1 MVNSWTYYNFTSSI
15 YIKIDIYNYFDFNC
29 KNYRKMNL
37 RKEVKDMEED
47 IDNLIEM
54 GKKGDENERKLYK
67 ENQSLK
73 DENQKQ
79 SEVITKFKDT
89 FHNTMNVFEKILGKD
104 RFKDSVLKIDNM
116 LNNNQL
122 FRNLVVGFDDKY
134 ETVFTRNDKLNL
146 VKEKDYVSQN
156 ISINDMDKQTLGAEL
171 ETSDSLLTLEF
182 DLDDKEFDDF
192 LIDPDKY
199 IVVAPMIM
207 EDKPFLLSLDDITL
221 DKPLEFDKDLG
232 LGESQEIDMDLGLD
246 IDLER

>member
-1 MVNSWTYYNFTSSI
+1 MF
-15 YIKIDIYNYFDFNC
+15 
-29 KNYRKMNL
+29 L
-37 RKEVKDMEED
+37 
-47 IDNLIEM
+47 
-54 GKKGDENERKLYK
+54 KKL
-67 ENQSLK
+67 
-73 DENQKQ
+73 
-79 SEVITKFKDT
+79 
-89 FHNTMNVFEKILGKD
+89 LGKD

-134 ETVFTRNDKLNL
+134 ETVFTRNDKVNL

-156 ISINDMDKQTLGAEL
+156 ISISDMDKQTLGAEL

-182 DLDDKEFDDF
+182 DMNDKEFDDF

-199 IVVAPMIM
+199 IVVAPMSM

-232 LGESQEIDMDLGLD
+232 LGKTQDLDLNLD
-246 IDLER
+246 LDLER

>member
-1 MVNSWTYYNFTSSI
+1 SANHILSHYEDLNNGTEIV
-15 YIKIDIYNYFDFNC
+15 
-29 KNYRKMNL
+29 NL
-37 RKEVKDMEED
+37 RKDVKDMEES

-89 FHNTMNVFEKILGKD
+89 FHNTMNVFEKLLGKD

-122 FRNLVVGFDDKY
+122 FRNLIVGFDDKY

-182 DLDDKEFDDF
+182 DMNDKEFDDF

-199 IVVAPMIM
+199 IVVAPMSM

-232 LGESQEIDMDLGLD
+232 LGKTQDLDLNL
-246 IDLER
+246 DLER

>member
-1 MVNSWTYYNFTSSI
+1 
-15 YIKIDIYNYFDFNC
+15 
-29 KNYRKMNL
+29 
-37 RKEVKDMEED
+37 
-47 IDNLIEM
+47 
-54 GKKGDENERKLYK
+54 
-67 ENQSLK
+67 
-73 DENQKQ
+73 
-79 SEVITKFKDT
+79 
-89 FHNTMNVFEKILGKD
+89 
-104 RFKDSVLKIDNM
+104 
-116 LNNNQL
+116 
-122 FRNLVVGFDDKY
+122 FDDKY

-199 IVVAPMIM
+199 IVVAPMSM